1 MNKKIDIKKYEGHTE
16 GPWRIMRP
24 HHANE
29 TGHIWA
35 IESDGVVDYALPHTK
50 IAHICVI
57 DNEDDDSINAQ
68 LIADAPLIL
77 DAYNKKC
84 IEAKWLR
91 EALQIITK
99 DLDSAIA
106 QGHIPIRATN
116 GIDVTKIRNFAHDAS
131 I

>member
-1 MNKKIDIKKYEGHTE
+1 MNKKIDIQKYEGHTE
-16 GPWRIMRP
+16 GKWNVLVSSGEDIAQAHLHDETAGYYFFSQGYNREQEENYNHNESR
-24 HHANE
+24 AN
-29 TGHIWA
+29 A
-35 IESDGVVDYALPHTK
+35 RLMS
-50 IAHICVI
+50 
-57 DNEDDDSINAQ
+57 
-68 LIADAPLIL
+68 DAPLIL

-106 QGHIPIRATN
+106 QGYIDIRATN
-116 GIDVTKIRNFAHDAS
+116 GIDVTKIRNFANDAS

>member
-1 MNKKIDIKKYEGHTE
+1 MDKEIDIQKYEGHTE
-16 GPWRIMRP
+16 GPWNADCAEPDAGLI
-24 HHANE
+24 ANIDA
-29 TGHIWA
+29 H
-35 IESDGVVDYALPHTK
+35 DHTV
-50 IAHICVI
+50 ARMVNGCLA
-57 DNEDDDSINAQ
+57 DTQ

-77 DAYNKKC
+77 EAYNKKC
-84 IEAKWLR
+84 NEAKWLR

-131 I
+131 K